1 MRTSEAGEKGR
12 GAGFVRRIYLIRW
25 LGYAMGA
32 WPILML
38 LYSQHAP
45 AWLVASVLLVCF
57 VWPHLAYL
65 LARRAAEPVRRERL
79 NLLIDSACG
88 GWLVAAIRFSPIG
101 TVVILL
107 MFALD
112 AMAVGGWRLFLQGL
126 ASSVLGAV
134 GGVAAVGVV
143 PSFETDS
150 LISLAWLPVAIIY
163 PLVLAKTTHDVSAK
177 LIERTRKL
185 RHLSERDSLTEL
197 SNRATAG
204 AAMHAMIAAADAA
217 HDRIAV
223 LFIDLDGF
231 KTINDALGHNV
242 GDDLLVAVAGRLAA
256 CTRPGDIVARYG
268 GDEFLIVARGTVGD
282 TRVDLPDAVLEALA
296 DPIKVGAHELMIGGS
311 IGISVFPSDGRDA
324 AALIRAADIAMYA
337 AKNRGRNCWEFY
349 RATMRSAADARLKLS
364 ARLRKAIEGGLL
376 HLHYQPQ
383 VDMRTGEICGVEAL
397 VRWSDEAYGDVRPP
411 DFIAAAEASGLISPL
426 GRWVLEQACR
436 QAMRWQQMGLKPIRL
451 SVNVSPLQL
460 QRADI
465 VETFEQVLR
474 ETGLDPTLVELEV
487 TETALMR
494 QPETAVRRLH
504 ECRRA
509 GIRVA
514 IDDFGMG
521 YSSLGQLRAL
531 PVDRIKIDRAFV
543 HGIGRGDTG
552 AIASAVVTLAKAL
565 GLAVIAEGVETAAQ
579 REFLL
584 SIGCVDAQGYLYSR
598 PLDAEDMTQLLLNGE
613 LLPEP
618 PARPRA
624 VGRQL
629 NA

>member
-1 MRTSEAGEKGR
+1 MRG
-12 GAGFVRRIYLIRW
+12 
-25 LGYAMGA
+25 
-32 WPILML
+32 
-38 LYSQHAP
+38 
-45 AWLVASVLLVCF
+45 
-57 VWPHLAYL
+57 
-65 LARRAAEPVRRERL
+65 
-79 NLLIDSACG
+79 
-88 GWLVAAIRFSPIG
+88 
-101 TVVILL
+101 
-107 MFALD
+107 
-112 AMAVGGWRLFLQGL
+112 
-126 ASSVLGAV
+126 SS
-134 GGVAAVGVV
+134 
-143 PSFETDS
+143 
-150 LISLAWLPVAIIY
+150 
-163 PLVLAKTTHDVSAK
+163 
-177 LIERTRKL
+177 
-185 RHLSERDSLTEL
+185 
-197 SNRATAG
+197 
-204 AAMHAMIAAADAA
+204 
-217 HDRIAV
+217 
-223 LFIDLDGF
+223 
-231 KTINDALGHNV
+231 
-242 GDDLLVAVAGRLAA
+242 
-256 CTRPGDIVARYG
+256 CRP
-268 GDEFLIVARGTVGD
+268 
-282 TRVDLPDAVLEALA
+282 
-296 DPIKVGAHELMIGGS
+296 
-311 IGISVFPSDGRDA
+311 
-324 AALIRAADIAMYA
+324 
-337 AKNRGRNCWEFY
+337 
-349 RATMRSAADARLKLS
+349 
-364 ARLRKAIEGGLL
+364 RLRKAIEGGLL